1 MTSKLKTYIKVL
13 KCTFVPFGL
22 GCVIADLIKI
32 VNNKVV
38 THDNAIV
45 DIVFLSVIAVICLI
59 DTIVED

>member
-1 MTSKLKTYIKVL
+1 MILKIRAYIKAL
-13 KCTFVPFGL
+13 KFTFIPFGL

-59 DTIVED
+59 DNIIKD